1 MTTGFVMG
9 KNKTVL
15 TMKYVLF
22 ILLALILA
30 ACRSE
35 KEKQLECALEFAGDN
50 RVELEKVLEHY
61 RTDPEKLEAARFL
74 IRNMPGWYS
83 YEGNE
88 LDSIHHLL
96 VGVCEGRSI
105 SKREKNKWNRISFD
119 SLSKIY
125 DAQVITAEYLI
136 DNIDLAFE
144 VWRKYPWNRNLPFDD
159 FCELILPYRIADEP
173 LSDWRKLYY
182 EDYGTLLDSLYK
194 GSDVI
199 EASKIIDGKLRKLY
213 YIYNTDFR
221 VPHLNAVFLYHN
233 RIGYC
238 REACDLTIYAMR
250 ACGIPVATD
259 YFVYSPD
266 YQHYHCWTML
276 RDTTGTFLQF
286 GFNEFEA
293 SRDTLRHDGRKK
305 GKVYRY
311 CFGMQA
317 DKNSGTSGNR
327 QLSPVLKNRFVKD
340 VTSEY
345 FGSNDTTIPIQM
357 SGAQYSYIGISSPG
371 GWIPI
376 DMALGNAGKV
386 TFRDIEPDVIYQTL
400 YQGDGGKLYP
410 AGYPFI
416 SKTGGGFVLLKPNI
430 DLMEEAILKRKMP
443 QQKTIAEWAYRAI
456 IGAKVEAAD
465 DLSFMQA
472 DLLWQFEDTLTT
484 NYYVLTPLL
493 RKKYRYVRY
502 VAPIGKRMELA
513 ELALFKDSFC
523 KEKVRLRRINSIEPI
538 AKLEYVTDGNILTYF
553 QARDTSCYLA
563 YDLGESTLIERI
575 VFSPR
580 NDDNYIWPGDNY
592 ELFYQDGINGWK
604 SLGSKVATER
614 EIDFLVPQNAL
625 LWLRNRTK
633 GREEQVFIYKNGRQY
648 FAFDL

>member
-1 MTTGFVMG
+1 
-9 KNKTVL
+9 
-15 TMKYVLF
+15 MKYVLF

-293 SRDTLRHDGRKK
+293 SHDTLRHDGRKK

-357 SGAQYSYIGISSPG
+357 SGEQYIYLGIFSPG

>member
-1 MTTGFVMG
+1 
-9 KNKTVL
+9 
-15 TMKYVLF
+15 MKYVLF

-119 SLSKIY
+119 SLSEIY

-357 SGAQYSYIGISSPG
+357 SGEQYIYLGIFSPG

>member
-9 KNKTVL
+9 KSKTVL

-35 KEKQLECALEFAGDN
+35 KEKQLECALDFAGDN

-96 VGVCEGRSI
+96 VEVCEGRPI
-105 SKREKNKWNRISFD
+105 SKREKNKWNRISFN

-194 GSDVI
+194 GDDVI

-221 VPHLNAVFLYHN
+221 IPHLDAVFLYHN

-311 CFGMQA
+311 CFGIQA

-357 SGAQYSYIGISSPG
+357 SGEQYIYLGIFSPG

>member
-1 MTTGFVMG
+1 
-9 KNKTVL
+9 
-15 TMKYVLF
+15 MKYVLF

-35 KEKQLECALEFAGDN
+35 KEKQLECALDFAGDN

-96 VGVCEGRSI
+96 VEVCEGRPI
-105 SKREKNKWNRISFD
+105 SKREKNKWNRISFN

-194 GSDVI
+194 GDDVI

-221 VPHLNAVFLYHN
+221 IPHLDAVFLYHN

-311 CFGMQA
+311 CFGIQA

-357 SGAQYSYIGISSPG
+357 SGEQYIYLGIFSPG

>member
-250 ACGIPVATD
+250 ACGIPVATY

-357 SGAQYSYIGISSPG
+357 SGEQYIYLGIFSPG

>member
-1 MTTGFVMG
+1 
-9 KNKTVL
+9 
-15 TMKYVLF
+15 MKYILF
-22 ILLALILA
+22 ILLVLTLA
-30 ACRSE
+30 ACQSE
-35 KEKQLECALEFAGDN
+35 KDRRLEYALEFSGDN
-50 RVELEKVLEHY
+50 CVELEKVLEHY

-96 VGVCEGRSI
+96 VGVCEGRPI
-105 SKREKNKWNRISFD
+105 SKREKNKWNRISFN

-194 GSDVI
+194 GDDVI

-221 VPHLNAVFLYHN
+221 VPHLDAVFLYHN

-311 CFGMQA
+311 CFGVQPE
-317 DKNSGTSGNR
+317 KISGVSGNKR
-327 QLSPVLKNRFVKD
+327 LYPVFRNRFVKD

-345 FGSNDTTIPIQM
+345 FGSNDTTIPIQIPKE
-357 SGAQYSYIGISSPG
+357 QYIYLGIFSPG
-371 GWIPI
+371 GWIPV

-416 SKTGGGFVLLKPNI
+416 SKTGGEFVLLKPNI
-430 DLMEEAILKRKMP
+430 DLMEEAILRRKMP
-443 QQKTIAEWAYRAI
+443 QQKTIAEWAYRAV
-456 IGAKVEAAD
+456 IGAKIEAAS
-465 DLSFMQA
+465 DLSFIHA

>member
-1 MTTGFVMG
+1 
-9 KNKTVL
+9 
-15 TMKYVLF
+15 MKYVLF

-35 KEKQLECALEFAGDN
+35 KEKQLECALDFAGDN

-96 VGVCEGRSI
+96 VEVCEGRPI

-119 SLSKIY
+119 SLFKIY

-194 GSDVI
+194 GDDVI

-221 VPHLNAVFLYHN
+221 IPHLDAVFLYHN

-311 CFGMQA
+311 CFGVQPE
-317 DKNSGTSGNR
+317 KISGISGNKR
-327 QLSPVLKNRFVKD
+327 LYPVFRNRFVKD

-345 FGSNDTTIPIQM
+345 FGSNDTTIPIQIP
-357 SGAQYSYIGISSPG
+357 GEQYIYLGIFSPG
-371 GWIPI
+371 GWIPV

-416 SKTGGGFVLLKPNI
+416 SKRGGEFVLLKPNI
-430 DLMEEAILKRKMP
+430 DLMEEAILRRKMP

>member
-1 MTTGFVMG
+1 
-9 KNKTVL
+9 
-15 TMKYVLF
+15 MKYVLF

-35 KEKQLECALEFAGDN
+35 KEKQLECALDFAGDN

-96 VGVCEGRSI
+96 VEVCEGRPI
-105 SKREKNKWNRISFD
+105 SKREKNKWNRISFN

-194 GSDVI
+194 GDDVI

-221 VPHLNAVFLYHN
+221 IPHLDAVFLYHN

-311 CFGMQA
+311 CFGIQA

-357 SGAQYSYIGISSPG
+357 SGEQYIYLGIFSPV

-484 NYYVLTPLL
+484 NYYVLSPLL

>member
-1 MTTGFVMG
+1 
-9 KNKTVL
+9 
-15 TMKYVLF
+15 MKYVLF
-22 ILLALILA
+22 ILLVLTLA
-30 ACRSE
+30 ACQSE
-35 KEKQLECALEFAGDN
+35 KDRRLEYALEFAGDN
-50 RVELEKVLEHY
+50 RVGLEKVLEHY

-357 SGAQYSYIGISSPG
+357 SGEQYIYLGIFSPG

-484 NYYVLTPLL
+484 NYCVLTPLL

>member
-276 RDTTGTFLQF
+276 RDTTVTFLQF

-357 SGAQYSYIGISSPG
+357 SGEQYIYLGIFSPG

>member
-1 MTTGFVMG
+1 
-9 KNKTVL
+9 
-15 TMKYVLF
+15 MKYILF
-22 ILLALILA
+22 ILLVLTLA
-30 ACRSE
+30 ACQSE
-35 KEKQLECALEFAGDN
+35 KDRRLEYALGFAGDN

-61 RTDPEKLEAARFL
+61 RADPEKLEAARFL
-74 IRNMPGWYS
+74 IRNMPRWYS

-259 YFVYSPD
+259 YFAYSPD

-311 CFGMQA
+311 CFGVQPE
-317 DKNSGTSGNR
+317 KISGISGNKR
-327 QLSPVLKNRFVKD
+327 LYPVFRNRFVKD

-345 FGSNDTTIPIQM
+345 FGSNDTTIPIQTL
-357 SGAQYSYIGISSPG
+357 GEQYIYLGIFSPG
-371 GWIPI
+371 GWIPV

-416 SKTGGGFVLLKPNI
+416 SKRGGEFVLLKPNI
-430 DLMEEAILKRKMP
+430 DLMEEAILRRKMP
-443 QQKTIAEWAYRAI
+443 QQKTIAEWAYRAV
-456 IGAKVEAAD
+456 IGAKIEAAS
-465 DLSFMQA
+465 DLSFIHA

-523 KEKVRLRRINSIEPI
+523 KEKVQLRRINSIEPI

>member
-1 MTTGFVMG
+1 
-9 KNKTVL
+9 
-15 TMKYVLF
+15 MKYVLF

-35 KEKQLECALEFAGDN
+35 KEKQLECALDFAGDN

-96 VGVCEGRSI
+96 VEVCEGRPI
-105 SKREKNKWNRISFD
+105 SKREKNKWNRISFN

-194 GSDVI
+194 GDDVI

-221 VPHLNAVFLYHN
+221 IPHLDAVFLYHN

-311 CFGMQA
+311 CFGIQA

-357 SGAQYSYIGISSPG
+357 SGEQYIYLGIFSPV

>member
-1 MTTGFVMG
+1 
-9 KNKTVL
+9 
-15 TMKYVLF
+15 MKYVLF

-35 KEKQLECALEFAGDN
+35 KEKQLECALDFAGDN

-96 VGVCEGRSI
+96 VEVCEGRPI
-105 SKREKNKWNRISFD
+105 SKREKNKWNRISFN

-194 GSDVI
+194 GDDVI

-221 VPHLNAVFLYHN
+221 IPHLDAVFLYHN

-311 CFGMQA
+311 CFGIQA

-357 SGAQYSYIGISSPG
+357 SGEQYIYLGIFSPG

-592 ELFYQDGINGWK
+592 ELFYQDGINGWR

>member
-1 MTTGFVMG
+1 
-9 KNKTVL
+9 
-15 TMKYVLF
+15 MKYILF
-22 ILLALILA
+22 ILLVLTLA
-30 ACRSE
+30 ACQSE
-35 KEKQLECALEFAGDN
+35 KDRRLEYALEFAGDN
-50 RVELEKVLEHY
+50 CVELEKVLEHY

-96 VGVCEGRSI
+96 VGVCEGRPI

-194 GSDVI
+194 GDDVI

-221 VPHLNAVFLYHN
+221 IPHLDAVFLYHN

-259 YFVYSPD
+259 YFAYSPD

-311 CFGMQA
+311 CFGVQPE
-317 DKNSGTSGNR
+317 KISGISGNKR
-327 QLSPVLKNRFVKD
+327 LYPVFRNRFVKD

-345 FGSNDTTIPIQM
+345 FGSNDTTIPIQIP
-357 SGAQYSYIGISSPG
+357 GEQYIYLGIFSPG
-371 GWIPI
+371 GWIPV

-416 SKTGGGFVLLKPNI
+416 SKRGGEFVLLKPNI
-430 DLMEEAILKRKMP
+430 DLMEEAILRRKMP
-443 QQKTIAEWAYRAI
+443 QQKTIAEWAYRAV
-456 IGAKVEAAD
+456 IGAKIEAAS
-465 DLSFMQA
+465 DLSFIHA

>member
-35 KEKQLECALEFAGDN
+35 KEKQLECALDFAGDN

-96 VGVCEGRSI
+96 VGVCEGRPI
-105 SKREKNKWNRISFD
+105 SKREKNKWNRMSFN

-311 CFGMQA
+311 CFGVQPE
-317 DKNSGTSGNR
+317 KISGISGNKR
-327 QLSPVLKNRFVKD
+327 LYPVFRNRFVKD

-357 SGAQYSYIGISSPG
+357 SGEQYIYLGIFSPG

-376 DMALGNAGKV
+376 DMALGSAGKV

-416 SKTGGGFVLLKPNI
+416 SKRGGEFVLLKPNI
-430 DLMEEAILKRKMP
+430 DLMEEAILRRKMP

-523 KEKVRLRRINSIEPI
+523 KEKVRLGRINSIEPI

>member
-1 MTTGFVMG
+1 
-9 KNKTVL
+9 
-15 TMKYVLF
+15 MKYVLF

-35 KEKQLECALEFAGDN
+35 KEKQLECALDFAGDN

-74 IRNMPGWYS
+74 IRNMPGSYS

-96 VGVCEGRSI
+96 VEVCEGRPI
-105 SKREKNKWNRISFD
+105 SKREKNKWNRISFN

-194 GSDVI
+194 GDDVI

-221 VPHLNAVFLYHN
+221 IPHLDAVFLYHN

-311 CFGMQA
+311 CFGIQA

-357 SGAQYSYIGISSPG
+357 SGEQYIYLGIFSPV

>member
-1 MTTGFVMG
+1 
-9 KNKTVL
+9 
-15 TMKYVLF
+15 MKYVLF

-35 KEKQLECALEFAGDN
+35 KEKQLECALDFAGDN

-96 VGVCEGRSI
+96 VEVCEGRPI
-105 SKREKNKWNRISFD
+105 SKREKNKWNRISFN

-194 GSDVI
+194 GDDVI

-221 VPHLNAVFLYHN
+221 IPHLDAVFLYHN

-311 CFGMQA
+311 CFGIQA

-357 SGAQYSYIGISSPG
+357 SGEQYIYLGIFSPV

-502 VAPIGKRMELA
+502 IAPIGKRMELA

>member
-1 MTTGFVMG
+1 
-9 KNKTVL
+9 
-15 TMKYVLF
+15 MKYVLF

-293 SRDTLRHDGRKK
+293 SRDTLRHDRRKK

-357 SGAQYSYIGISSPG
+357 SGEQYIYLGIFSPG

>member
-1 MTTGFVMG
+1 
-9 KNKTVL
+9 
-15 TMKYVLF
+15 MKYVLF
-22 ILLALILA
+22 ILLVLTLA
-30 ACRSE
+30 ACQSE
-35 KEKQLECALEFAGDN
+35 KDRRLEYALEFAGDN

-83 YEGNE
+83 YKGNE

-357 SGAQYSYIGISSPG
+357 SGEQYIYLGIFSPG

-465 DLSFMQA
+465 DLAFMQA

-513 ELALFKDSFC
+513 ELALFKDSLY
-523 KEKVRLRRINSIEPI
+523 KEKVRLGRINSIEPI

>member
-35 KEKQLECALEFAGDN
+35 KDRRLEYALEFAGDN

-74 IRNMPGWYS
+74 IRNMSGWYS

-357 SGAQYSYIGISSPG
+357 SGEQYIYLGIFSPG

-484 NYYVLTPLL
+484 NYCVLTPLL

-513 ELALFKDSFC
+513 ELALFKDSLC
-523 KEKVRLRRINSIEPI
+523 KEKVRLGRINSIAPI
-538 AKLEYVTDGNILTYF
+538 AKLEYVTDGNILPYF

>member
-9 KNKTVL
+9 KSKTVL

-35 KEKQLECALEFAGDN
+35 KEKQLECALDFAGDN

-96 VGVCEGRSI
+96 VEVCEGRPI
-105 SKREKNKWNRISFD
+105 SKREKNKWNRISFN

-194 GSDVI
+194 GDDVI

-221 VPHLNAVFLYHN
+221 IPHLDAVFLYHN

-311 CFGMQA
+311 CFGIQA

-345 FGSNDTTIPIQM
+345 FGSNDTTIPIQI
-357 SGAQYSYIGISSPG
+357 SGEQYIYLGIFSPG

>member
-35 KEKQLECALEFAGDN
+35 KEKQLEYALDFAGDN

-83 YEGNE
+83 YEGDE

-96 VGVCEGRSI
+96 VGVCEGRPI
-105 SKREKNKWNRISFD
+105 SKREKNKWNRMSFN

-345 FGSNDTTIPIQM
+345 FGSNNTTIPIQM
-357 SGAQYSYIGISSPG
+357 SGEQYIYLGIFSPG

-376 DMALGNAGKV
+376 DMALGSAGKV

-472 DLLWQFEDTLTT
+472 DL
-484 NYYVLTPLL
+484 
-493 RKKYRYVRY
+493 
-502 VAPIGKRMELA
+502 
-513 ELALFKDSFC
+513 
-523 KEKVRLRRINSIEPI
+523 
-538 AKLEYVTDGNILTYF
+538 
-553 QARDTSCYLA
+553 
-563 YDLGESTLIERI
+563 
-575 VFSPR
+575 
-580 NDDNYIWPGDNY
+580 
-592 ELFYQDGINGWK
+592 
-604 SLGSKVATER
+604 
-614 EIDFLVPQNAL
+614 
-625 LWLRNRTK
+625 
-633 GREEQVFIYKNGRQY
+633 
-648 FAFDL
+648 

>member
-1 MTTGFVMG
+1 
-9 KNKTVL
+9 
-15 TMKYVLF
+15 MKYILF
-22 ILLALILA
+22 ILLVLTLA
-30 ACRSE
+30 ACQSE
-35 KEKQLECALEFAGDN
+35 KDRRLEYALEFAGDN
-50 RVELEKVLEHY
+50 CVELEKVLEHY

-96 VGVCEGRSI
+96 VGVCEGRPI

-119 SLSKIY
+119 SLFKIY

-194 GSDVI
+194 GDDVI

-221 VPHLNAVFLYHN
+221 IPHLDAVFLYHN

-311 CFGMQA
+311 CFGVQPE
-317 DKNSGTSGNR
+317 KISGISGNKR
-327 QLSPVLKNRFVKD
+327 LYPVFRNRFVKD

-345 FGSNDTTIPIQM
+345 FGSNDTTIPIQIP
-357 SGAQYSYIGISSPG
+357 GEQYIYLGIFSPG
-371 GWIPI
+371 GWIPV

-416 SKTGGGFVLLKPNI
+416 SKGEV
-430 DLMEEAILKRKMP
+430 
-443 QQKTIAEWAYRAI
+443 
-456 IGAKVEAAD
+456 
-465 DLSFMQA
+465 S
-472 DLLWQFEDTLTT
+472 
-484 NYYVLTPLL
+484 
-493 RKKYRYVRY
+493 
-502 VAPIGKRMELA
+502 
-513 ELALFKDSFC
+513 LFC
-523 KEKVRLRRINSIEPI
+523 
-538 AKLEYVTDGNILTYF
+538 
-553 QARDTSCYLA
+553 
-563 YDLGESTLIERI
+563 
-575 VFSPR
+575 
-580 NDDNYIWPGDNY
+580 
-592 ELFYQDGINGWK
+592 
-604 SLGSKVATER
+604 
-614 EIDFLVPQNAL
+614 
-625 LWLRNRTK
+625 
-633 GREEQVFIYKNGRQY
+633 
-648 FAFDL
+648 

>member
-1 MTTGFVMG
+1 
-9 KNKTVL
+9 
-15 TMKYVLF
+15 MKYVLF

-35 KEKQLECALEFAGDN
+35 KEKQLECALDFAGDN

-96 VGVCEGRSI
+96 VEVCEGRPI
-105 SKREKNKWNRISFD
+105 SKREKNKWNRISFN

-194 GSDVI
+194 GDDVI

-221 VPHLNAVFLYHN
+221 IPHLDAVFLYHN

-311 CFGMQA
+311 CFGIQA

-357 SGAQYSYIGISSPG
+357 SGEQYIYLGIFSPV

-625 LWLRNRTK
+625 LWLWNRSK

>member
-1 MTTGFVMG
+1 
-9 KNKTVL
+9 
-15 TMKYVLF
+15 MKYILF
-22 ILLALILA
+22 ILLVLTLA
-30 ACRSE
+30 ACQSE
-35 KEKQLECALEFAGDN
+35 KDRRLEYALEFAGDN

-96 VGVCEGRSI
+96 VGVCEGRPI

-194 GSDVI
+194 GDDVI

-221 VPHLNAVFLYHN
+221 IPHLDAVFLYHN

-311 CFGMQA
+311 CFGVQPE
-317 DKNSGTSGNR
+317 KISGISGNKR
-327 QLSPVLKNRFVKD
+327 LYPVFRNRFVKD

-345 FGSNDTTIPIQM
+345 FGSNDTTIPIQIP
-357 SGAQYSYIGISSPG
+357 GEQYIYLGIFSPG
-371 GWIPI
+371 GWIPV

-416 SKTGGGFVLLKPNI
+416 SKRGGEFVLLKPNI
-430 DLMEEAILKRKMP
+430 DLMKEAILRRKMP
-443 QQKTIAEWAYRAI
+443 QQKTIAEWAYRAV
-456 IGAKVEAAD
+456 IGAKIEAAS
-465 DLSFMQA
+465 DLSFIHA

-484 NYYVLTPLL
+484 NYCILTPPS
-493 RKKYRYVRY
+493 RKKHRYVRY
-502 VAPIGKRMELA
+502 VAPAGKRMELA
-513 ELALFKDSFC
+513 ELALFKDSLC
-523 KEKVRLRRINSIEPI
+523 QEKIRLRGINSIEPI

-553 QARDTSCYLA
+553 QARDTSSYLA
-563 YDLGESTLIERI
+563 YDLGESMPIERI

-604 SLGSKVATER
+604 SLGRKVATER
-614 EIDFLVPQNAL
+614 KIEFLVPQNAL
-625 LWLRNRTK
+625 LWLRNCTK
-633 GREEQVFIYKNGRQY
+633 GREEQVFIYKNGRQT
-648 FAFDL
+648 FTFDL

>member
-9 KNKTVL
+9 KSKTVL

-35 KEKQLECALEFAGDN
+35 KEKQLECALDFAGDN

-96 VGVCEGRSI
+96 VEVCEGRPI
-105 SKREKNKWNRISFD
+105 SKREKNKWNRISFN

-194 GSDVI
+194 GDDVI

-221 VPHLNAVFLYHN
+221 IPHLDAVFLYHN

-311 CFGMQA
+311 CFGIQA

-357 SGAQYSYIGISSPG
+357 SGEQYIYLGIFSPV

>member
-1 MTTGFVMG
+1 
-9 KNKTVL
+9 
-15 TMKYVLF
+15 MKYVLF

-35 KEKQLECALEFAGDN
+35 KEKQLECALDFAGDN

-96 VGVCEGRSI
+96 VEVCEGRPI
-105 SKREKNKWNRISFD
+105 SKREKNKWNRISFN

-194 GSDVI
+194 GDDVI

-311 CFGMQA
+311 CFGIQA

-357 SGAQYSYIGISSPG
+357 SGEQYIYLGIFSPV

>member
-1 MTTGFVMG
+1 
-9 KNKTVL
+9 
-15 TMKYVLF
+15 MKYVLF
-22 ILLALILA
+22 ILLVLTLA
-30 ACRSE
+30 ACQSE
-35 KEKQLECALEFAGDN
+35 KDRRLEYALEFAGDN
-50 RVELEKVLEHY
+50 CVELEKVLEHY

-96 VGVCEGRSI
+96 VGVCEGRPI

-194 GSDVI
+194 GDDVI

-221 VPHLNAVFLYHN
+221 IPHLDAVFLYHN

-250 ACGIPVATD
+250 ACGISVATD
-259 YFVYSPD
+259 YFAYSPD

-311 CFGMQA
+311 CFGVQPE
-317 DKNSGTSGNR
+317 KISGISGNKR
-327 QLSPVLKNRFVKD
+327 LYPVFRNRFVKD

-345 FGSNDTTIPIQM
+345 FGSNDTTIPIQIP
-357 SGAQYSYIGISSPG
+357 GEQYIYLGIFSPG

-416 SKTGGGFVLLKPNI
+416 SKRGGEFVLLKPNI
-430 DLMEEAILKRKMP
+430 DLMEEAILRRKMP
-443 QQKTIAEWAYRAI
+443 QQKTIAEWAYRAV
-456 IGAKVEAAD
+456 IGAKIEAAS
-465 DLSFMQA
+465 DLSFIHA

-484 NYYVLTPLL
+484 NYCILTPPS
-493 RKKYRYVRY
+493 RKKHRYVRY
-502 VAPIGKRMELA
+502 VAPAGKRMELA
-513 ELALFKDSFC
+513 ELALFKDSLC
-523 KEKVRLRRINSIEPI
+523 QEKIRLRRINNIEPV

-553 QARDTSCYLA
+553 QARDTSSYLA
-563 YDLGESTLIERI
+563 YDLGESMPIERI

-604 SLGSKVATER
+604 SLGRKVASER
-614 EIDFLVPQNAL
+614 KIEFLVPQNAL
-625 LWLRNRTK
+625 LWLRNCTK
-633 GREEQVFIYKNGRQY
+633 GREEQVFIYKNGRQT
-648 FAFDL
+648 FTFDL

>member
-1 MTTGFVMG
+1 
-9 KNKTVL
+9 
-15 TMKYVLF
+15 MKYILF
-22 ILLALILA
+22 ILLVLTLA
-30 ACRSE
+30 ACQSE
-35 KEKQLECALEFAGDN
+35 KEKQLEYALEFAGDN
-50 RVELEKVLEHY
+50 CVELEKVLEHY

-96 VGVCEGRSI
+96 VGVCEGRPI

-159 FCELILPYRIADEP
+159 FCELILPYRIADKP

-194 GSDVI
+194 GDDVI

-221 VPHLNAVFLYHN
+221 IPHLDAVFLYHN

-311 CFGMQA
+311 CFGVQPE
-317 DKNSGTSGNR
+317 KISGISGNKR
-327 QLSPVLKNRFVKD
+327 LYPVFRNRFVKD

-345 FGSNDTTIPIQM
+345 FGSNDTTIPIQIP
-357 SGAQYSYIGISSPG
+357 GEQYIYLGIFSPG
-371 GWIPI
+371 GWIPV

-416 SKTGGGFVLLKPNI
+416 SKRGGEFVLLKPNI
-430 DLMEEAILKRKMP
+430 DLMEEAILRRKMP
-443 QQKTIAEWAYRAI
+443 QQKTIAEWAYRAV
-456 IGAKVEAAD
+456 IGAKIEAAS
-465 DLSFMQA
+465 DLSFIHA

-484 NYYVLTPLL
+484 NYCILTPPS
-493 RKKYRYVRY
+493 RKKHRYVRY
-502 VAPIGKRMELA
+502 VAPAGKRMELA
-513 ELALFKDSFC
+513 ELALFKDSLC
-523 KEKVRLRRINSIEPI
+523 QEKIRLRRINSIEPI

-553 QARDTSCYLA
+553 QARDTSSYLA
-563 YDLGESTLIERI
+563 YDLGESMPIERI

-604 SLGSKVATER
+604 SLGRKVATER
-614 EIDFLVPQNAL
+614 KIEFLVPQNAL
-625 LWLRNRTK
+625 LWLRNCTK
-633 GREEQVFIYKNGRQY
+633 GREEQVFIYKNGRQT
-648 FAFDL
+648 FTFDL

>member
-35 KEKQLECALEFAGDN
+35 KDRRLEYALEFAGDN

-194 GSDVI
+194 GDDVI

-293 SRDTLRHDGRKK
+293 SRDTLRNDGRKK

-311 CFGMQA
+311 CFGVQPE
-317 DKNSGTSGNR
+317 KISGISSNKR
-327 QLSPVLKNRFVKD
+327 LYPVFRNRFVKD

-345 FGSNDTTIPIQM
+345 FGSNDTTIPIQIP
-357 SGAQYSYIGISSPG
+357 GEQYIYLGIFSSG

-416 SKTGGGFVLLKPNI
+416 SKRGGEFVLLKPNI
-430 DLMEEAILKRKMP
+430 DLMEEAILRRKMP

>member
-1 MTTGFVMG
+1 
-9 KNKTVL
+9 
-15 TMKYVLF
+15 MKYVLF
-22 ILLALILA
+22 ILLVLTLA
-30 ACRSE
+30 ACQSE
-35 KEKQLECALEFAGDN
+35 KDRRLEYALEFAGDN
-50 RVELEKVLEHY
+50 CVELEKVLEHY

-96 VGVCEGRSI
+96 VGVCEGRPI

-194 GSDVI
+194 GDDVI

-221 VPHLNAVFLYHN
+221 IPHLDAVFLYHN

-250 ACGIPVATD
+250 ACGISVATD
-259 YFVYSPD
+259 YFAYSPD

-311 CFGMQA
+311 CFGVQPE
-317 DKNSGTSGNR
+317 KISGISGNKR
-327 QLSPVLKNRFVKD
+327 LYPVFRNRFVKD

-345 FGSNDTTIPIQM
+345 FGSNDTTIPIQIP
-357 SGAQYSYIGISSPG
+357 GEQYIYLGIFSPG

-416 SKTGGGFVLLKPNI
+416 SKRGGEFVLLKPNI
-430 DLMEEAILKRKMP
+430 DLMEEAILRRKMP
-443 QQKTIAEWAYRAI
+443 QQKTIAEWAYRAV
-456 IGAKVEAAD
+456 IGAKIEAAS
-465 DLSFMQA
+465 DLSFIHA

-484 NYYVLTPLL
+484 NYCILTPPS
-493 RKKYRYVRY
+493 RKKHRYVRY
-502 VAPIGKRMELA
+502 VAPAGKRMELA
-513 ELALFKDSFC
+513 ELALFKDSLC
-523 KEKVRLRRINSIEPI
+523 QEKIRLRRINNIEPV

-553 QARDTSCYLA
+553 QARDTSSYLA
-563 YDLGESTLIERI
+563 YDLGESMPIERI

-604 SLGSKVATER
+604 SLGRKVASER
-614 EIDFLVPQNAL
+614 KIEFLVPQNAL
-625 LWLRNRTK
+625 LWLRNCTK
-633 GREEQVFIYKNGRQY
+633 GREEQVFIYKNGRQTFY
-648 FAFDL
+648 V

>member
-1 MTTGFVMG
+1 
-9 KNKTVL
+9 
-15 TMKYVLF
+15 MKYVLF

-35 KEKQLECALEFAGDN
+35 KEKQLECALDFAGDN

-96 VGVCEGRSI
+96 VGVCEGRPI
-105 SKREKNKWNRISFD
+105 SKREKNKWNRMSFN

-357 SGAQYSYIGISSPG
+357 SGEQYIYLGIFSPG

-376 DMALGNAGKV
+376 DMALGSAGKV

-523 KEKVRLRRINSIEPI
+523 KEKVRLGRINSIEPI

>member
-1 MTTGFVMG
+1 
-9 KNKTVL
+9 
-15 TMKYVLF
+15 MKYILF
-22 ILLALILA
+22 ILLVLTLA
-30 ACRSE
+30 ACQSE
-35 KEKQLECALEFAGDN
+35 KDRRLEYALEFAGDN
-50 RVELEKVLEHY
+50 HVELEKVLEHY

-96 VGVCEGRSI
+96 VGVCEGRPI

-119 SLSKIY
+119 SLFKIY

-144 VWRKYPWNRNLPFDD
+144 VWRKYPWNRNLSFDD

-194 GSDVI
+194 GDDVI

-221 VPHLNAVFLYHN
+221 IPHLDAVFLYHN

-311 CFGMQA
+311 CFGVQP
-317 DKNSGTSGNR
+317 KKISGISGNKR
-327 QLSPVLKNRFVKD
+327 LYPVFRNRFVKD

-345 FGSNDTTIPIQM
+345 FGSNDTTIPIQIPGEQ
-357 SGAQYSYIGISSPG
+357 SIYLGIFSPG
-371 GWIPI
+371 GWIPV

-416 SKTGGGFVLLKPNI
+416 SKRGGEFVMLKPNI
-430 DLMEEAILKRKMP
+430 DLMKEAILRRKMP
-443 QQKTIAEWAYRAI
+443 QQKTIAEWAYRAV
-456 IGAKVEAAD
+456 IGAKIEAAS
-465 DLSFMQA
+465 DLSFIHA

-484 NYYVLTPLL
+484 NYCILTPPS
-493 RKKYRYVRY
+493 RKKHRYVRY
-502 VAPIGKRMELA
+502 VAPAGKRMELA
-513 ELALFKDSFC
+513 ELALFKDSLRQ
-523 KEKVRLRRINSIEPI
+523 EKIRLRRINSIEPI

-553 QARDTSCYLA
+553 QARDTSSYLA
-563 YDLGESTLIERI
+563 YDLGESMPIERI

-604 SLGSKVATER
+604 SLGRKVATER
-614 EIDFLVPQNAL
+614 KIEFLVPQNAL
-625 LWLRNRTK
+625 LWLRNCTK
-633 GREEQVFIYKNGRQY
+633 GREEQVFIYKNGRQT
-648 FAFDL
+648 FTFDL

>member
-1 MTTGFVMG
+1 
-9 KNKTVL
+9 
-15 TMKYVLF
+15 MKYVLF

-35 KEKQLECALEFAGDN
+35 KEKQLECALDFAGDN
-50 RVELEKVLEHY
+50 RLELEKVLEHY

-105 SKREKNKWNRISFD
+105 SKREKNKWNRISFG

-194 GSDVI
+194 GDDVI

-345 FGSNDTTIPIQM
+345 FGSNNTTIPIQM
-357 SGAQYSYIGISSPG
+357 SGEQYIYLGIFSPG

-376 DMALGNAGKV
+376 DMALGSAGKV

-513 ELALFKDSFC
+513 ELALFKDSLC
-523 KEKVRLRRINSIEPI
+523 KEKVRLGRINSIEPI

>member
-1 MTTGFVMG
+1 
-9 KNKTVL
+9 
-15 TMKYVLF
+15 MKYVLF

-35 KEKQLECALEFAGDN
+35 KEKQLECALDFAGDN
-50 RVELEKVLEHY
+50 RLELEKVLEHY

-194 GSDVI
+194 GDDVI

-357 SGAQYSYIGISSPG
+357 SGEQYIYLGIFSPG

-523 KEKVRLRRINSIEPI
+523 KEKVRLGRINSIEPI

>member
-1 MTTGFVMG
+1 
-9 KNKTVL
+9 
-15 TMKYVLF
+15 MKYVLF
-22 ILLALILA
+22 ILLVLTLA
-30 ACRSE
+30 ACQSE
-35 KEKQLECALEFAGDN
+35 KDRRLEYALEFAGDN

-194 GSDVI
+194 GDDVI

-345 FGSNDTTIPIQM
+345 FGSNDTTIPIQIP
-357 SGAQYSYIGISSPG
+357 GEQYIYLGIFSPG
-371 GWIPI
+371 GWIPV

-430 DLMEEAILKRKMP
+430 DLMKEAILRRKMP

-484 NYYVLTPLL
+484 NYCILTPPS
-493 RKKYRYVRY
+493 RKKHRYVRY
-502 VAPIGKRMELA
+502 VAPAGKRMELA